1 LKGWLSLALF
11 CCLLVGWLFFAA
23 FLPGGHFLDHDRA
36 VGKYPSTSGRA
47 AGAINWEPLPMIA
60 AIPLLILPFILYN
73 LGMVGLLGSGGV
85 AVFESTVLSMT
96 MLSGAVWTMSVGDL
110 VIVIALVLL
119 FVEILKATRVS
130 SKALMDHLLSMVLF
144 IVFLVE
150 FLLVA
155 NAATHTFFILMTISF
170 IDVIA
175 GFSVSMRTA
184 GRDVS
189 IGL

>member
-1 LKGWLSLALF
+1 
-11 CCLLVGWLFFAA
+11 
-23 FLPGGHFLDHDRA
+23 
-36 VGKYPSTSGRA
+36 
-47 AGAINWEPLPMIA
+47 MIT

-73 LGMVGLLGSGGV
+73 LGMVGFLGSGGV
-85 AVFESTVLSMT
+85 AVFEMTLLSLT

>member
-1 LKGWLSLALF
+1 
-11 CCLLVGWLFFAA
+11 
-23 FLPGGHFLDHDRA
+23 
-36 VGKYPSTSGRA
+36 
-47 AGAINWEPLPMIA
+47 MIA

-73 LGMVGLLGSGGV
+73 LGMMGILGSGEV
-85 AVFESTVLSMT
+85 AVFESTILSTT
-96 MLSGAVWTMSVGDL
+96 MLSGAVWTMNVGDL
-110 VIVIALVLL
+110 LIVIALMLL
-119 FVEILKATRVS
+119 FVEILKATRIS

-155 NAATHTFFILMTISF
+155 NAATHVFFILMTISF

-184 GRDVS
+184 GRDVA

>member
-1 LKGWLSLALF
+1 
-11 CCLLVGWLFFAA
+11 
-23 FLPGGHFLDHDRA
+23 
-36 VGKYPSTSGRA
+36 
-47 AGAINWEPLPMIA
+47 MIA

-73 LGMVGLLGSGGV
+73 LGMMGILGSGEV
-85 AVFESTVLSMT
+85 AVFESTILSMT
-96 MLSGAVWTMSVGDL
+96 MLSGAVWTMNVGDL
-110 VIVIALVLL
+110 LIVIALMLL
-119 FVEILKATRVS
+119 FVEILKATRIS

-155 NAATHTFFILMTISF
+155 DAATHVFFILMTISF

-184 GRDVS
+184 GRDVA

>member
-1 LKGWLSLALF
+1 VPAGE
-11 CCLLVGWLFFAA
+11 VGA
-23 FLPGGHFLDHDRA
+23 
-36 VGKYPSTSGRA
+36 KT
-47 AGAINWEPLPMIA
+47 WEPLPMIA
-60 AIPLLILPFILYN
+60 AIPLLIVPFILYN
-73 LGMVGLLGSGGV
+73 LGMMGILGNSGV
-85 AVFESTVLSMT
+85 AVFEDAVMSMT
-96 MLSGAVWTMSVGDL
+96 MLSGAVWTMNVGDL
-110 VIVIALVLL
+110 LIVIALALL
-119 FVEILKATRVS
+119 FVEILKATRIS

-155 NAATHTFFILMTISF
+155 NAANHVFFILMTISF